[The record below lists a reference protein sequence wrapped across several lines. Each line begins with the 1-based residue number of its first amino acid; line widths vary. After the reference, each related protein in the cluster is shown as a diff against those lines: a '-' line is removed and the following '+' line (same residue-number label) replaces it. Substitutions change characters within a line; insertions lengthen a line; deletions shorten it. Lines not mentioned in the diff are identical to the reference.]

1 MKQNHRLL
9 TLLLIVASFSVSA
22 NNGDPT
28 PRKFEDTRDDA
39 KIKQEMS
46 KRWKNMGG
54 VNEANVITRTTNTG
68 PGGAKGCNTTIGPS
82 TPAAPATGSGR
93 YGPQPKPSITVVTG
107 SVINVCR

>member
-1 MKQNHRLL
+1 MRKNHIFL
-9 TLLLIVASFSVSA
+9 TLTFVLASVCSFA
-22 NNGDPT
+22 ADGDPT
-28 PRKFEDTRDDA
+28 PRKFEDTKDDA
-39 KIKQEMS
+39 KVKQELA
-46 KRWKNMGG
+46 KRWKNIGTG
-54 VNEANVITRTTNTG
+54 NEANVMTRTIKTG